1 MSLFGASPEN
11 TKMKRFF
18 VGGSELRLMN
28 DIKAN
33 FDIAIKMIKFGR
45 LNSILLMLKL
55 AIEIKID

>member
-1 MSLFGASPEN
+1 MSLFGVSLEN
-11 TKMKRFF
+11 TKMKL
-18 VGGSELRLMN
+18 GWGSELRLMN

-55 AIEIKID
+55 AMEIKID